1 MRILLDEN
9 MDRKLRDAFKAEHDV
24 TTVRDQGWSGKK
36 NGDLLR
42 AAEAEFDVLV
52 TLDKNRQHPYAY
64 FLSPF
69 IRVTFY
75 VLVARRVSDPYPRN
89 LIHARCVQRLNTCVS
104 IQKGKHHDHYDTRYS
119 DSEGRPYR
127 SQH

>member
-9 MDRKLRDAFKAEHDV
+9 MDRKLKQAFEAEHDV

-52 TLDKNRQHPYAY
+52 TMDTNMQHQQNLSLYNLAVVLISAPSNRRKDILPAMPAVNQILTQVQSGALY
-64 FLSPF
+64 
-69 IRVTFY
+69 I
-75 VLVARRVSDPYPRN
+75 VA
-89 LIHARCVQRLNTCVS
+89 A
-104 IQKGKHHDHYDTRYS
+104 
-119 DSEGRPYR
+119 
-127 SQH
+127 

>member
-24 TTVRDQGWSGKK
+24 TTVRDHGWSGKK

-52 TLDKNRQHPYAY
+52 TLDTNMQHQQNLSLYNLAVVLISAPSNRRKDILPAMPAVNQILAQVQSGALY
-64 FLSPF
+64 
-69 IRVTFY
+69 I
-75 VLVARRVSDPYPRN
+75 VA
-89 LIHARCVQRLNTCVS
+89 A
-104 IQKGKHHDHYDTRYS
+104 
-119 DSEGRPYR
+119 
-127 SQH
+127 